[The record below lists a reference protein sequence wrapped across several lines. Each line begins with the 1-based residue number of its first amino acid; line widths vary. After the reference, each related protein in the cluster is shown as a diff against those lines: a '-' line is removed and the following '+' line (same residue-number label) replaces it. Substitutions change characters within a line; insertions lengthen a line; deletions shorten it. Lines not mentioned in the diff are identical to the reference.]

1 MPSQTARLHQL
12 KVGSDI
18 LATTSLYPSAF
29 FWTSSLNQSSLSH
42 ILVFSYDFLDSNACL
57 SLISKPICLTTL
69 SAAREPTCRCGLIQT
84 VRYQH
89 SDGAMHFYTLDIVTP
104 DWQLTQSIHTRSFT
118 HQSTLDIITAILND
132 YDFEWQLSEQL
143 LSSDTLTRPLEMR
156 SQSDVSDYDF
166 ISGLLADIGVTTY
179 WVSGDSVDELGYW
192 SLVSAL
198 DENAL
203 SSLNYSYEKS
213 SVQSGQ
219 DSVDTLQMSAKQLGT
234 RTVLVRADG
243 LAADTIYEGVAED
256 DSPLTFD
263 DTAVLFGAPSRVYS
277 DASATRLAEQWV
289 RANGCN
295 REYYSA
301 TGAMRGLSI
310 GSQVSIN
317 NLPSIGR
324 LSTYCTAMII
334 VGIEPSSD
342 SVSYHNQVLIRDW
355 LTRTTKQT
363 AQTAQTALSAIPEHG
378 YDIARDTGIWVTATL
393 LDSVIPYCPYPSKQS
408 FVSSRYSGVTQA
420 RTGDTSTSS
429 SPSYA
434 SQVTDDGLQRT
445 ITTPVSAGIS
455 PHDDGVTPPLR
466 ALQLS
471 SGATHGWQF
480 APRLGQ
486 SVLLNHWYGDI
497 DSPMI
502 SRSLYDGIGMGD
514 NDYKDVTRRDAGLS
528 NRHNL
533 QNGSS
538 PRWHGS
544 GLGHSQICEDDTH
557 SGWITG
563 IAQYGLTSDSE
574 VTLLFDDT
582 PKSIGLEW
590 TVNTKDRANA
600 MQPISTSSATFAS
613 NEHVLELGVLRHR
626 YSNHQSTSSGQGI
639 NLATDHGLQ
648 ATAESGVLLSTFGIQ
663 HSQSEHESAW
673 VNDAG
678 QRQLK
683 LGKEL
688 TETFLDAKQ
697 AHLQSTKAMK
707 TANQSIEAFQE
718 TAQIIDDTLQTEV
731 LGAPDVMLVS
741 KDSILASA
749 SNTLSTAKTIV
760 RQSGSTHSDV
770 VAGNYTLTA
779 DSIESLAGVGGQAQL
794 SGLHISA
801 NTKPLAIQAQGGEL
815 QLHCQQSM
823 TIGSESGQVNIS
835 SPRQIKLQ
843 TSAGASLTID
853 ESGVKLVCP
862 GEIKVQAVK
871 KSLVGGAKVNA
882 PVIALPTSGLFS
894 KAFDL
899 KKLLPQDL
907 IDQGI
912 SYKLI
917 NHSRG
922 TEIEGKLDEDGQTL
936 RVFGDKTEKVE
947 LELLGNVNRKGE
959 IKVTDVSDQIECDN
973 CSIENLFEDCGDNHA
988 HDEDDFD
995 C

>member
-12 KVGSDI
+12 KVGSNI
-18 LATTSLYPSAF
+18 LAPTSLYPSAF

-42 ILVFSYDFLDSNACL
+42 MLVFSYDFLDSNACL

-203 SSLNYSYEKS
+203 SPLNYSYEKS

-234 RTVLVRADG
+234 RTVVVRADG
-243 LAADTIYEGVAED
+243 LATDTIYEGVADD
-256 DSPLTFD
+256 DSPLAFD

-277 DASATRLAEQWV
+277 DESATRLAEQWV

-301 TGAMRGLSI
+301 TGAMRGISI
-310 GSQVSIN
+310 GSRVSIN
-317 NLPSIGR
+317 NLPSIGH
-324 LSTYCTAMII
+324 LSTYCTSMII
-334 VGIEPSSD
+334 VGIEPNSD
-342 SVSYHNQVLIRDW
+342 SVSYHNQVLIKDW
-355 LTRTTKQT
+355 LTRSAKQVT
-363 AQTAQTALSAIPEHG
+363 QTALSAIPEHG
-378 YDIARDTGIWVTATL
+378 YDIARDTGIWVTTTL
-393 LDSVIPYCPYPSKQS
+393 IDAAIPYCPYPSQQS
-408 FVSSRYSGVTQA
+408 FVSHTYTGLTQA

-429 SPSYA
+429 SPSYD
-434 SQVTDDGLQRT
+434 SSVTDDGLQQT
-445 ITTPVSAGIS
+445 ITTPVWAGIS

-466 ALQLS
+466 SLQLS

-486 SVLLNHWYGDI
+486 SVLLNYWYGDI
-497 DSPMI
+497 DSPVI

-514 NDYKDVTRRDAGLS
+514 RDDNDITARDSGLS

-533 QNGSS
+533 QGGSS

-544 GLGHSQICEDDTH
+544 GLGHSQICDDDTH
-557 SGWITG
+557 SGWLSG

-574 VTLLFDDT
+574 VALSFDDT
-582 PKSIGLEW
+582 PNQLGMQW
-590 TVNTKDRANA
+590 AVNTASRANA
-600 MQPISTSSATFAS
+600 QNPTSTSSATFAPD
-613 NEHVLELGVLRHR
+613 EHILELGVLRHR
-626 YSNHQSTSSGQGI
+626 YSNHQSSNSGQGI

-648 ATAESGVLLSTFGIQ
+648 ATADSGVLLSTFGIR
-663 HSQSEHESAW
+663 HTQSEHESAW

-688 TETFLDAKQ
+688 TETLLDAKQ
-697 AHLQSTKAMK
+697 AHLQSTKAI
-707 TANQSIEAFQE
+707 QSATEVLTRFKN
-718 TAQIIDDTLQTEV
+718 TAQMMDESMNTEV

-741 KDSILASA
+741 RDSILGS
-749 SNTLSTAKTIV
+749 SNNTLTTAETIV
-760 RQSGSTHSDV
+760 RQSGSTQSDV
-770 VAGNYTLTA
+770 VAGNYMLTA
-779 DSIESLAGVGGQAQL
+779 DRIESLAGVGGQAQL
-794 SGLHISA
+794 SGLHVSA

-815 QLHCQQSM
+815 QLHSQQSM
-823 TIGSESGQVNIS
+823 TIGSESGQINIA
-835 SPRQIKLQ
+835 SPKRIKLQ

-853 ESGVKLVCP
+853 ESGIKLVCP
-862 GEIKVQAVK
+862 GEIKVLAVK

-947 LELLGNVNRKGE
+947 LEL
-959 IKVTDVSDQIECDN
+959 TDAIT
-973 CSIENLFEDCGDNHA
+973 LAYEDLEYEDELE
-988 HDEDDFD
+988 EDDGDEND
-995 C
+995 CC